1 MTESIKSVNIIVR
14 LDLKG
19 HDLSP
24 NSIEEVINNMD
35 YEFSY
40 QDNHVRI
47 VDYEIVDSGEK

>member
-1 MTESIKSVNIIVR
+1 MTESIKSIIIKVR

-19 HDLSP
+19 HDLGP
-24 NSIEEVINNMD
+24 DSIQEVINNMD

-47 VDYEIVDSGEK
+47 VDYEIVGSDE